1 LTRRVQYDKDA
12 TIVHAGEDVSS
23 KINHC
28 LGNIVYLTAGMPV
41 LDMIGHI
48 ITPLNPGNRYT
59 TYHSSFKAIL
69 GSFMDVLGTG
79 GRVIPAVWY
88 RLCLLYAYLRPKSP
102 SHAYTDP
109 SVSPQG

>member
-1 LTRRVQYDKDA
+1 MTRRVRYDKDA

-28 LGNIVYLTAGMPV
+28 LGNIVYLTAGMLV
-41 LDMIGHI
+41 LDMIGHSNHAS
-48 ITPLNPGNRYT
+48 NPGNRYT
-59 TYHSSFKAIL
+59 TYHFSFRAIL

-79 GRVIPAVWY
+79 ECVIPAVWY
-88 RLCLLYAYLRPKSP
+88 RLCLLYAYLRPKSL

-109 SVSPQG
+109 SV